1 MFRRQ
6 SETITVAPQGLN
18 WTREQFIDF
27 RSHLGVVVGPVA
39 ACFIWLMP
47 LALEPLQQKA
57 IAIVVFMVIYWV
69 SESVDHAV
77 TALIGCYLFWALGVT
92 KFSTAFSGF
101 ASATPWFLFG
111 GALMAEAATHTG
123 LAKRLGYRV
132 LCAAGTS
139 YYRLLFGIVTLSL
152 LAAPLVPSAT
162 ARIAIIAP
170 LLVGILSAV
179 HSKNES
185 NIARGSFLALTMMSM
200 LIDKMILAGAT
211 PVLAQGIIREHTG
224 VEVLWGHWFIAFLPA
239 TLMTSCA
246 VVFAARWLF
255 PATNAEMP
263 DGKRYLLD
271 ERLKLGPVSPQEK
284 RVLILL
290 STAIVLWATDYIHH
304 LEPTVI
310 ALGAGLALVLPKIGV
325 LDTHAVKR
333 VNFLVI
339 IFSAGA
345 LSMASV
351 LAEAKSLET
360 INDFLAAHVAPWL
373 SNGLLA
379 SVSLYWGGVL
389 YHFIFPNNQSLLST
403 SLPLLLSVCKDL
415 PYNPAAV
422 GLIWQYATGG
432 TLFAYQSSILVMGY
446 SYGYF
451 DSHDLLKYGAVL
463 AVIQGLILML
473 IVPLY
478 WPLVGLA
485 WIK

>member
-1 MFRRQ
+1 MSRRQ
-6 SETITVAPQGLN
+6 SESITVASQGMP
-18 WTREQFIDF
+18 WIQDQFVEI
-27 RSHLGVVVGPVA
+27 RTQLSLLLGPA
-39 ACFIWLMP
+39 TACLIWVMP
-47 LALEPLQQKA
+47 LGLEPVQQKA
-57 IAIVVFMVIYWV
+57 LAIVVFMVIYWV
-69 SESVDHAV
+69 GESVDHAV

-92 KFSTAFSGF
+92 KFSTAFTGF

-132 LCAAGTS
+132 LSASGTS
-139 YYRLLFGIVTLSL
+139 YDRLLFGIVSLSL

-170 LLVGILSAV
+170 LLIGVLSAV
-179 HSKNES
+179 PSKDQS
-185 NIARGSFLALTMMSM
+185 NIGKGSFLALTMMSM

-211 PVLAQGIIREHTG
+211 PVLAQGIIKEQTG
-224 VEVLWGHWFIAFLPA
+224 VQILWGHWFVAFLPA
-239 TLMTSCA
+239 TLMTSVA

-255 PATNAEMP
+255 PAANTETP
-263 DGKRYLLD
+263 EGRKYLRE
-271 ERLKLGPVSPQEK
+271 ERLKLGALSSQEK
-284 RVLILL
+284 RVLIVLC
-290 STAIVLWATDYIHH
+290 TAIMLWGTDYLHH

-310 ALGAGLALVLPKIGV
+310 ALGAGLVLVLPKIGV
-325 LDTHAVKR
+325 LDTRAVKK

-345 LSMASV
+345 LSMAAV
-351 LAEAKSLET
+351 LAEAKSLDA
-360 INDFLAAHVAPWL
+360 INDFLVAHVSPWL

-403 SLPLLLSVCKDL
+403 SLPLLLSICKDL

-451 DSHDLLKYGAVL
+451 ESHDLLKFGAAL
-463 AVIQGLILML
+463 ALIQGIILML

-478 WPLVGLA
+478 WPLVGLG
-485 WIK
+485 WIR